1 MKVAIGTTVLAL
13 GTASGQPARLV
24 GATGSKLVESAP
36 VIRAGTPFM
45 AGRGNRSYHD
55 IVEADYTYATPQLAQ
70 AAVLAL
76 RTAALSA
83 SGSLVYGEGATLT
96 TVGPAECRSA
106 ELVDWIGC
114 GLTMRY
120 EIIAVEAAP

>member
-13 GTASGQPARLV
+13 GTAGGQPARLI
-24 GATGSKLVESAP
+24 GATGSKEVEASP
-36 VIRAGTPFM
+36 LIRAGSPFL

-55 IVEADYTYATPQLAQ
+55 IVEADYTYATPLLAQ

-83 SGSLVYGEGATLT
+83 SGSLVYGDGAGST

-106 ELVDWIGC
+106 ELVDWIGV
-114 GLTMRY
+114 GITMRY
-120 EIIAVEAAP
+120 EIIAVEV

>member
-13 GTASGQPARLV
+13 GTASGQPARLI
-24 GATGSKLVESAP
+24 GATGSKEVEASP
-36 VIRAGTPFM
+36 LIRAGSPFL
-45 AGRGNRSYHD
+45 AERGNRSYHD
-55 IVEADYTYATPQLAQ
+55 IVEADYTYATPLLAQ

-76 RTAALSA
+76 RKAALSA
-83 SGSLVYGEGATLT
+83 SGSLVYGDGAGST

-120 EIIAVEAAP
+120 EIIAVEA